1 MTIYQRLQRTIV
13 ILLALLPLRALAYEP
28 TDSII
33 RAQETFRDNKFG
45 IFIHWGIYSMLGDG
59 EWVMHNKKLNYNEYT
74 HLADGFYPSRF
85 DAEEWVKAFK
95 AAGARYIT
103 FTSRHHDGFSM
114 FKTATSNYNI
124 VDGTPY
130 HRDVLKELAA
140 ACRKYGLKLH
150 VYYSHLDWHR
160 TDYPLGRTGTVL
172 GRPTDRQDYN
182 TYLSFMKQQL
192 TELLTGYGPLGAIWF
207 DGWWDH
213 DSDATPFDWR
223 LDEQYALIHRLQ
235 PSCMVANNHHQVPF
249 AGEDIQIFEQDLP
262 GENSHGLSGQG
273 IGQLPL
279 ETCLTMNE
287 TWGYNITDK
296 DYKSAEFLIRSL
308 VKAAGKNAN
317 LLLNIGPR
325 PDGQLPAEA
334 VERLKAIGKWM
345 QQYGTTIYGT
355 RGGIVAPHDWG
366 VTTQRGKTLY
376 VHILKGEDR
385 GLYLPLPRRQVRQ
398 AVMFNSR
405 AKVSVIASGDGTTI
419 TLPSTPTGIDT
430 IVEVTLR

>member
-398 AVMFNSR
+398 AVMFDSR
-405 AKVSVIASGDGTTI
+405 AKVGVIASGDGTTI

>member
-160 TDYPLGRTGTVL
+160 TDYPLGRTGTAL

-182 TYLSFMKQQL
+182 NYLSFMKQQL

-398 AVMFNSR
+398 AVMFDSR

>member
-130 HRDVLKELAA
+130 RRDVLKELAA

-160 TDYPLGRTGTVL
+160 TDYPLGRTGTAL

-182 TYLSFMKQQL
+182 NYLSFMKQQL

-398 AVMFNSR
+398 AVMFDSR

>member
-85 DAEEWVKAFK
+85 DAEEWVKTFK

-160 TDYPLGRTGTVL
+160 TDYPLGRTGTAL

-398 AVMFNSR
+398 AVMFDSR
-405 AKVSVIASGDGTTI
+405 AKVGVIASGDGTTI

>member
-103 FTSRHHDGFSM
+103 FTSRHHDGFSV

-160 TDYPLGRTGTVL
+160 TDYPLGRTGTAL

-182 TYLSFMKQQL
+182 NYLSFMKQQL

-398 AVMFNSR
+398 AVMFDSR
-405 AKVSVIASGDGTTI
+405 AKVGVIASGDGTTI

>member
-160 TDYPLGRTGTVL
+160 TDYPLGRTGTAL

-213 DSDATPFDWR
+213 DSDATPFDWH

-287 TWGYNITDK
+287 AWGYNITDK

-398 AVMFNSR
+398 AVMFDSR
-405 AKVSVIASGDGTTI
+405 AKVGVIASGDGTTI